1 MNIKLGTEICCVG
14 FEIKWCLKSRIYLS
28 FLLQIHLFNWKFQ
41 VPLEGFRALQ
51 GISGPQRFQINKA
64 YGAPE
69 RLPSAHTWLVLQ
81 ATWCMN
87 FSAYYFFFNFFDG
100 HSSNGCQ
107 KIDACVAIY
116 YKKKKKKKKI
126 KKDSAL
132 TVFIILYLQFQPTG
146 SSWVFYQRTASR
158 AIAACHPWS
167 QWRIWLWLIWP
178 PEWLNY
184 TSEVGKLSLTGSVQV
199 TYTFSSEIEFFCS
212 FMYLFGNFLYCCQ
225 LYMFSVS

>member
-69 RLPSAHTWLVLQ
+69 RLPSAHTWLVLR

-100 HSSNGCQ
+100 HSRNGCQ

-116 YKKKKKKKKI
+116 YKKKEEKENKERFGPYGIYYIIFAVSTNWIFLSILPKNSFKSDCCLPSMKPVKDLALANMATWVI
-126 KKDSAL
+126 KLYQWGRQAL
-132 TVFIILYLQFQPTG
+132 CDWQCTGDLYILFWDWIFL
-146 SSWVFYQRTASR
+146 
-158 AIAACHPWS
+158 
-167 QWRIWLWLIWP
+167 
-178 PEWLNY
+178 
-184 TSEVGKLSLTGSVQV
+184 
-199 TYTFSSEIEFFCS
+199 FFHVS
-212 FMYLFGNFLYCCQ
+212 FW
-225 LYMFSVS
+225 